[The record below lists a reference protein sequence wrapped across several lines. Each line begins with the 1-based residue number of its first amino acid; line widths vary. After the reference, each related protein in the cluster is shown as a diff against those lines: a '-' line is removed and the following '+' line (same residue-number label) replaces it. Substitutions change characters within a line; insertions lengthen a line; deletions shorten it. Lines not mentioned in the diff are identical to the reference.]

1 MFGWTILPRANDTAM
16 PHVWEMLSR
25 YGQPENRASSTPDPG
40 GRPAG
45 GLVHVPASRSPVSRS
60 GRSVGL
66 GLAVLM
72 ARYKVVER
80 GLLPYL
86 VLSQTVPLIA
96 LAPLVVSWGGR
107 LHVGAFEWPRWLSA
121 AVLGAFLAFFPVAV
135 GTLKGLTSTPPASLE
150 LMDSYAA
157 SWRQTLFKLRFP
169 AALPY
174 IVPALKL
181 AATASVVGVVVAEI
195 STGLAGGIGRLIIE
209 YAREATSD
217 PAKVFTAVFGA
228 AALGLADGR
237 DRRAGRSGGDAEPA
251 ARGDRVSDT
260 ADGRAERRRGPRPV
274 QGVQRRTRRTRSR
287 PSSTSTSMIAPGE
300 FVSLIGPSGCGK
312 STQLRLIANLTEPTT
327 GRGPGQRQAGAR
339 RAARSGLRDGVPA
352 GGPVR
357 VANASTKNVEL
368 PLELKGWDRARRRQR
383 ALEMLELVKLP
394 EFAEHFPWQLS
405 GGMQQRVAIARAL
418 AAHPPLLLMDEPFGA
433 LDEMTRE
440 HMQTELLRI
449 CGETSTTVVFVT
461 HSIPEAV
468 FLSTRVVVMSPRP
481 GRITDVIDVEL
492 GPRA

>member
-1 MFGWTILPRANDTAM
+1 LTRFRRVWTFALALILVAVLWELYKVIGPEDGGTVFGWTILPRANDTAM
-16 PHVWEMLSR
+16 PHVWEMVSR
-25 YGQPENRASSTPDPG
+25 YGQPENRASDTPILAVVLRG
-40 GRPAG
+40 AWFTFRIALA
-45 GLVHVPASRSPVSRS
+45 GLVLGTA
-60 GRSVGL
+60 VGL

-135 GTLKGLTSTPPASLE
+135 GTLKGLTTTPPASLE

-228 AALGLADGR
+228 AALGLVM
-237 DRRAGRSGGDAEPA
+237 AGIVALVDLVGMRNRP
-251 ARGDRVSDT
+251 RG
-260 ADGRAERRRGPRPV
+260 A
-274 QGVQRRTRRTRSR
+274 
-287 PSSTSTSMIAPGE
+287 
-300 FVSLIGPSGCGK
+300 
-312 STQLRLIANLTEPTT
+312 TE
-327 GRGPGQRQAGAR
+327 
-339 RAARSGLRDGVPA
+339 
-352 GGPVR
+352 
-357 VANASTKNVEL
+357 
-368 PLELKGWDRARRRQR
+368 
-383 ALEMLELVKLP
+383 
-394 EFAEHFPWQLS
+394 
-405 GGMQQRVAIARAL
+405 
-418 AAHPPLLLMDEPFGA
+418 
-433 LDEMTRE
+433 
-440 HMQTELLRI
+440 
-449 CGETSTTVVFVT
+449 
-461 HSIPEAV
+461 
-468 FLSTRVVVMSPRP
+468 
-481 GRITDVIDVEL
+481 
-492 GPRA
+492 

>member
-1 MFGWTILPRANDTAM
+1 LTRARRVWTFALALILVGAVWELYKVIGPEDGGAVFGWTILPRANDTAM
-16 PHVWEMLSR
+16 PHVWEMFSR
-25 YGQPENRASSTPDPG
+25 YGQPENRASDTPILVIVLRG
-40 GRPAG
+40 AWFTFRIALAG
-45 GLVHVPASRSPVSRS
+45 LALGTA
-60 GRSVGL
+60 VGL

-169 AALPY
+169 AALPF
-174 IVPALKL
+174 IVPSLKL

-228 AALGLADGR
+228 AALGLVM
-237 DRRAGRSGGDAEPA
+237 A
-251 ARGDRVSDT
+251 AIVAVVDLVGMRNR
-260 ADGRAERRRGPRPV
+260 PRE
-274 QGVQRRTRRTRSR
+274 
-287 PSSTSTSMIAPGE
+287 A
-300 FVSLIGPSGCGK
+300 
-312 STQLRLIANLTEPTT
+312 TE
-327 GRGPGQRQAGAR
+327 
-339 RAARSGLRDGVPA
+339 
-352 GGPVR
+352 
-357 VANASTKNVEL
+357 
-368 PLELKGWDRARRRQR
+368 
-383 ALEMLELVKLP
+383 
-394 EFAEHFPWQLS
+394 
-405 GGMQQRVAIARAL
+405 
-418 AAHPPLLLMDEPFGA
+418 
-433 LDEMTRE
+433 
-440 HMQTELLRI
+440 
-449 CGETSTTVVFVT
+449 
-461 HSIPEAV
+461 
-468 FLSTRVVVMSPRP
+468 
-481 GRITDVIDVEL
+481 
-492 GPRA
+492 